1 METILSL
8 HDSKTDPIR
17 LRINTDTP
25 QKKKTQTT
33 TKTLGGYETHPHIR
47 AEDIFKQKKNKRKKN
62 TTNQD

>member
-1 METILSL
+1 METIFSL

-25 QKKKTQTT
+25 QKKKQTT
-33 TKTLGGYETHPHIR
+33 TKTTLGGYETHPHIR